1 MAQGFGQKEGIDNE
15 ETFSPVVKM
24 VTVRCLL
31 NVVVSN
37 NWPMFQLDV
46 NNAFLYGDLVE
57 TVYMR
62 PPEGYF
68 PSGNKV
74 CRPKKSLYGLK
85 QAPRQWNAKLTST
98 LIENSFF
105 QSKYD
110 YSLYTKSDKCVFLAL
125 LVYVD
130 DIITTVIDADK
141 GICLNQ
147 RNYVLD
153 LLSEYGMLVR
163 KPAKTP
169 LMSKLI
175 ISNEASDIDHTL
187 DSITDYQKLMVIM
200 EYFVNISKMR
210 AFWSLNEDILK
221 ITILKTNTPYPSRK
235 IRRIRACTHQ
245 RPQRNEAQYAVD
257 DDLQDLRY
265 VEAEFPAIVI
275 DDAFAPQDALPCKS
289 QVSTPVNNEI
299 DFRISFDESDDEDYA
314 IIYMAP
320 LPPREQRHPFL
331 RYHGIEYTD
340 VDICDF
346 KERLER
352 IYSREIHR
360 VQVVDFQGMPE
371 LMRGSLFARIVM
383 EHRDDVGLDVGS
395 VNIPYLLARHL
406 RRFTTGRKSESH
418 ISGGQFMGRLAQLFG
433 LLTTEIFQG
442 LTVISPELPII
453 DMAEL
458 VRLQIYEQLDD
469 TWAWVSMG
477 PKRQPNAAAGA
488 PGVAQ
493 DALIVDEGG
502 QADPAPAQ
510 APPPPLDAAKT
521 MPWRMARLKEDVH
534 EICGMLSEQRE
545 VISAMAHDFS
555 RFCTWTTT
563 GLARMM
569 DRAGVTYTSYSETP
583 RKYTRRVRRR
593 IDGANTSTAQ
603 QGL

>member
-1 MAQGFGQKEGIDNE
+1 MMLI
-15 ETFSPVVKM
+15 VVTNQ
-24 VTVRCLL
+24 TV
-31 NVVVSN
+31 
-37 NWPMFQLDV
+37 P
-46 NNAFLYGDLVE
+46 
-57 TVYMR
+57 
-62 PPEGYF
+62 
-68 PSGNKV
+68 
-74 CRPKKSLYGLK
+74 
-85 QAPRQWNAKLTST
+85 
-98 LIENSFF
+98 
-105 QSKYD
+105 
-110 YSLYTKSDKCVFLAL
+110 
-125 LVYVD
+125 
-130 DIITTVIDADK
+130 
-141 GICLNQ
+141 
-147 RNYVLD
+147 
-153 LLSEYGMLVR
+153 
-163 KPAKTP
+163 
-169 LMSKLI
+169 
-175 ISNEASDIDHTL
+175 
-187 DSITDYQKLMVIM
+187 
-200 EYFVNISKMR
+200 
-210 AFWSLNEDILK
+210 
-221 ITILKTNTPYPSRK
+221 
-235 IRRIRACTHQ
+235 
-245 RPQRNEAQYAVD
+245 VD

-275 DDAFAPQDALPCKS
+275 DDAFAPQDALPLKIGLQEWIRSIRIKPIRAVGEDLQSRDTQGSGCGFS
-289 QVSTPVNNEI
+289 RDARAYERGPLVWELILEFLST
-299 DFRISFDESDDEDYA
+299 
-314 IIYMAP
+314 
-320 LPPREQRHPFL
+320 L
-331 RYHGIEYTD
+331 RFGEVLLDLDALDTI
-340 VDICDF
+340 
-346 KERLER
+346 
-352 IYSREIHR
+352 
-360 VQVVDFQGMPE
+360 QFQLG
-371 LMRGSLFARIVM
+371 GAR
-383 EHRDDVGLDVGS
+383 RWLDVGS

-545 VISAMAHDFS
+545 VISAMARDFS